1 MHRPPRRYAPIQQ
14 GLDGL
19 QDADGA
25 RLVVQGPA
33 PPHVSVGDPPPK
45 RRVRPG
51 RGVFDRHH
59 VDVRHEYNRR
69 EGRGASPPGIEATQP
84 VDVRRVE
91 GGVDGREGLGHVPI
105 EVSERRRV
113 ELRRIPPGNG
123 SDLEGLGKPPGRIG
137 GDRRGHRLR
146 LCLARLDLAGPDR
159 DDGKHSSERQSGADQ
174 EIRSWK
180 PVGEHAGMSERRSHS
195 AGVRHDPPG
204 HKSEQDA
211 PALRSLHCGVLSSA
225 SRCAL
230 GHAAVHGHAPSP
242 SCSARLGV
250 AFPHPRR

>member
-1 MHRPPRRYAPIQQ
+1 M
-14 GLDGL
+14 
-19 QDADGA
+19 
-25 RLVVQGPA
+25 
-33 PPHVSVGDPPPK
+33 
-45 RRVRPG
+45 
-51 RGVFDRHH
+51 
-59 VDVRHEYNRR
+59 RHEYNRR
-69 EGRGASPPGIEATQP
+69 ERGGASPPGIEATQP

-180 PVGEHAGMSERRSHS
+180 PVGEHAGHVGTTESQCRRSPRPARAQVPNRTPPRS
-195 AGVRHDPPG
+195 DLCTAGFSPP
-204 HKSEQDA
+204 H
-211 PALRSLHCGVLSSA
+211 PV
-225 SRCAL
+225 
-230 GHAAVHGHAPSP
+230 APSDTRP
-242 SCSARLGV
+242 CAVTPR
-250 AFPHPRR
+250 PHRVRSVWGSPFLTPDASSDTATRTGSRGRA